1 MYITTYYYNIINEK
15 FKEINLHYQIE
26 FIDNLININNSR
38 TFKQYIKIIEF
49 EYKIILIKKLYK
61 YLMTIKNKDNYH
73 ILYNIIQNIKKE
85 LKNFNKKA
93 NNSPSIL
100 DLYIFNSLNEI
111 NKLNEI
117 RIKFENYED
126 INKFLEKKLID

>member
-1 MYITTYYYNIINEK
+1 
-15 FKEINLHYQIE
+15 
-26 FIDNLININNSR
+26 
-38 TFKQYIKIIEF
+38 
-49 EYKIILIKKLYK
+49 
-61 YLMTIKNKDNYH
+61 MTIKNKDNYH

-85 LKNFNKKA
+85 LKNFNKNA